1 MVPAVPRSRSSCV
14 TPGLLLLSRAWGS
27 AKIRAKAATGH
38 NRALQ
43 DPFDLDSPQI
53 SKLLYITQSFLLP
66 RLR

>member
-1 MVPAVPRSRSSCV
+1 MNPTRWAINEWTFLAPVRLIR
-14 TPGLLLLSRAWGS
+14 GS

-53 SKLLYITQSFLLP
+53 SNLLYITQSFLLP